1 MTAVVASVKRIQ
13 MKKTIAVTLLLLALA
28 SIAAAEMYRLEN
40 VRRLDPNIYKANGN
54 LIIKTRYCNHYAT
67 GEDAIYDDEDK
78 KIIWK
83 YGDSPCSVEGIYK

>member
-1 MTAVVASVKRIQ
+1 
-13 MKKTIAVTLLLLALA
+13 MKKTIAITLLLLGLA

-40 VRRLDPNIYKANGN
+40 VRRLDPNIYKANGD
-54 LIIKTRYCNHYAT
+54 LIIKTQYCYHYAT

-83 YGDSPCSVEGIYK
+83 DGDSPCSVEGIYK